1 VRYTRT
7 LSDAGMIVT
16 LILAFADY
24 RRWHDIG
31 LKVATMSR
39 PRNGGRTPP
48 LPDVVSTPTATNL
61 HLLPPRRRAGCGLLG
76 VLVALTNRGV
86 YAIGFD
92 RRATGWRTVI
102 VKGQT

>member
-1 VRYTRT
+1 VRYMHT

-39 PRNGGRTPP
+39 PRNGGRTP
-48 LPDVVSTPTATNL
+48 
-61 HLLPPRRRAGCGLLG
+61 RAA
-76 VLVALTNRGV
+76 VRILVPLTNRGV
-86 YAIGFD
+86 YPIGFD
-92 RRATGWRTVI
+92 RRATGWRTANR
-102 VKGQT
+102 

>member
-1 VRYTRT
+1 VRYMHT

-31 LKVATMSR
+31 LKVATISR

-61 HLLPPRRRAGCGLLG
+61 HLQPPRQLAHCAAVRI
-76 VLVALTNRGV
+76 LVSPH
-86 YAIGFD
+86 
-92 RRATGWRTVI
+92 
-102 VKGQT
+102 QP